1 MLYILYD
8 IIVLELSTIFHM
20 TVTITILFDVND
32 VWQCDCDITLTLT
45 LNLRIKKR
53 KRKEKEKEN

>member
-32 VWQCDCDITLTLT
+32 V
-45 LNLRIKKR
+45 
-53 KRKEKEKEN
+53 